1 MSLALTW
8 SQDTWLEP
16 ATFRQDEETMDL
28 ELLREGGKEREGGK
42 GGREGGRKGRRQERR
57 KAGSPKGMAEATCF
71 NCIFRLNS
79 NKDFHH
85 E

>member
-42 GGREGGRKGRRQERR
+42 GGREGGREERKKARKKEGRISQGDGR
-57 KAGSPKGMAEATCF
+57 
-71 NCIFRLNS
+71 S
-79 NKDFHH
+79 NMFQLHLQIK
-85 E
+85 